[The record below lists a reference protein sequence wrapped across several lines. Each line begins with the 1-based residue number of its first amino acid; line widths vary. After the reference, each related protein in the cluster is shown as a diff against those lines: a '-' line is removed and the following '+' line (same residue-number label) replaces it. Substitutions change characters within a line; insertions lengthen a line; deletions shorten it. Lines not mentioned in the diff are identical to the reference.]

1 MRSRSP
7 GSRFRTGR
15 SMTARLVWASLT
27 RRFRQL
33 ALIALAVA
41 LAAGTV
47 ATLAGFSG
55 RASEG
60 LEDELAAFGPNLVV
74 RPQVAGPPTLL
85 AAEADRI
92 RELPGVT
99 AAAGWTELEPEALSS
114 WALSSWEATF
124 SVERSVLE
132 VHPGWT
138 LEGSWPGPGQAL
150 LGAELDLETRLADL
164 AISGRLDTGGTH
176 DSAVFLGAPP
186 AGSRRIDSRPVG
198 FQRIGFQRIEVRT
211 ERGRLDEVA
220 AAIEARIAGAEARPV
235 RRVSLAEAGL
245 IRRLTLVLGAV
256 SAVAVALALISVIA
270 ATTALMEVRR
280 SEMGLLMALGYTGRR
295 VAALF
300 AFELVS
306 AALLA
311 ALAGAAAGELAARA
325 LATRLLDGALQAP
338 LFTWGGPLAAALA
351 ALVVVGGSL
360 ALAVRRS
367 GHLDPARLLR
377 GA

>member
-1 MRSRSP
+1 MSRARRAIR
-7 GSRFRTGR
+7 G
-15 SMTARLVWASLT
+15 MTARLVWASLT

-33 ALIALAVA
+33 ALISLAVA

-47 ATLAGFSG
+47 ATLAGFAG
-55 RASEG
+55 RASDG

-74 RPQVAGPPTLL
+74 RPQVAGPPTLPATE
-85 AAEADRI
+85 AAQI
-92 RELPGVT
+92 RELPGVL
-99 AAAGWTELEPEALSS
+99 AAAGWTELELAEPDTLAETPYEASY
-114 WALSSWEATF
+114 F
-124 SVERSVLE
+124 VERSVLE
-132 VHPGWT
+132 VHPTWKLDGA
-138 LEGSWPGPGQAL
+138 WPGEGQVL
-150 LGAELDLETRLADL
+150 LGAALDPTTRLAGL
-164 AISGRLDTGGTH
+164 EVSGRLDTGGAL
-176 DSAVFLGAPP
+176 DRAIFLGVP
-186 AGSRRIDSRPVG
+186 GTGEI
-198 FQRIGFQRIEVRT
+198 QRIEVRT
-211 ERGRLDEVA
+211 ERGRLDAVA
-220 AAIEARIAGAEARPV
+220 VAIEARVAGAEARPL

-245 IRRLTLVLGAV
+245 IRRLTLLLAAV
-256 SAVAVALALISVIA
+256 SAVAVLLALISVIA

-300 AFELVS
+300 AFELVT

-311 ALAGAAAGELAARA
+311 ALAGAAAGEMAARA
-325 LATRLLDGALQAP
+325 LATRLLGGALQAP